1 MSTKRKCL
9 TNFWHSF
16 RKVQRHGFLD
26 VQKPSFRKHWRLYFL
41 LSLIPTGCVCIKQK
55 NTENQWV
62 LDVSSFGRCANQ
74 QSVDCQLDRANV
86 FGAWAFGAAACFKG
100 NLLAFSQCFE
110 IDAFHGRVVEEH
122 VGSGAVFDETKS
134 FVSNSLNR
142 SFSHSGVPMLS
153 KNCAAVDARNIHAT
167 WTTRGFIVIADAEPF
182 RAVFGTSLSG
192 VSRRVRRVLLELA
205 QRGRLMNSR
214 RPNLF
219 RPLRLPFVS
228 GGEHAYP
235 QPWSSFPSLAD
246 AWRMYSDSLR
256 WDFSLDIDGA
266 Q

>member
-9 TNFWHSF
+9 TNSWHNF
-16 RKVQRHGFLD
+16 RKVQRHAFHA
-26 VQKPSFRKHWRLYFL
+26 VQKLSFRQRWRLYFL
-41 LSLIPTGCVCIKQK
+41 LSLDPNRLCQRKK

-62 LDVSSFGRCANQ
+62 LDVSSFGRCADQ
-74 QSVDCQLDRANV
+74 QSVDCLLDRANV
-86 FGAWAFGAAACFKG
+86 FGTWAFGTAACFKG

-219 RPLRLPFVS
+219 RPLSLPFVS